1 MIGEGSVS
9 LGSLENPHKK
19 SNSTFQTVLEA
30 FSFVFQRDNV
40 FIGTV
45 DLEYKKRL
53 DPLEIHKPFTPS
65 INLTP

>member
-1 MIGEGSVS
+1 MS
-9 LGSLENPHKK
+9 LGSLQNPHKK

-30 FSFVFQRDNV
+30 FSFMFQRDNV
-40 FIGTV
+40 FIETV

-53 DPLEIHKPFTPS
+53 DPLEIHELCTPS

>member
-1 MIGEGSVS
+1 MS
-9 LGSLENPHKK
+9 LGLLQNPHKK

-53 DPLEIHKPFTPS
+53 DPLGIHKLFTPS